1 MAVFP
6 NPKRPDVKTDVGEG
20 SHGKDQLPYLQ
31 RFLGSLPPP
40 SGRCRASL
48 GVREG
53 STRASP
59 CPSSGD
65 VEPSALPS
73 KSLSPGTDGCVRE
86 EAEVPPS
93 LLLWLLR
100 TGRPPPEAPGRPG
113 PSGPSSF
120 LQAGLLPSLNRSD
133 FLTEGPSLQRA
144 KTLLFIPKQ
153 TESIPTPLHPSFLRG
168 LPT

>member
-1 MAVFP
+1 MEKIRGEWKSGKWNGEKLVE
-6 NPKRPDVKTDVGEG
+6 VGG
-20 SHGKDQLPYLQ
+20 VWKGPT
-31 RFLGSLPPP
+31 SLFAEVPRLT
-40 SGRCRASL
+40 SASLRASL

-153 TESIPTPLHPSFLRG
+153 TESIPTPLHPSSLRG

>member
-1 MAVFP
+1 M
-6 NPKRPDVKTDVGEG
+6 
-20 SHGKDQLPYLQ
+20 
-31 RFLGSLPPP
+31 
-40 SGRCRASL
+40 

-153 TESIPTPLHPSFLRG
+153 TESIPTPLHPTPPFLSPRPAYVVLELAEVHACFSG
-168 LPT
+168 LFSGMWWHTL